1 MVVELLKQGEDA
13 GIDGEQSLLAQVD
26 SYKNTLLHLCV
37 VHELT
42 DMYDFLLSTES
53 TEDNNLLHRVF
64 ESKDQHE
71 NKDQQEIRRNEL
83 KEQQQ
88 AMKGCT
94 NTNGLTPFTLAAKI
108 GSKKMLAHI
117 MQKDRKIMWMYVE
130 SRFMLNHDYC

>member
-13 GIDGEQSLLAQVD
+13 GIGGEQSLLAQVD

-42 DMYDFLLSTES
+42 DMYDFLLSTGENS
-53 TEDNNLLHRVF
+53 ILHRIF
-64 ESKDQHE
+64 ESKDQ
-71 NKDQQEIRRNEL
+71 QETRRNALE
-83 KEQQQ
+83 EQQQ
-88 AMKGCT
+88 GMKGRT

-117 MQKDRKIMWMYVE
+117 IQKDRQIMWMYVD
-130 SRFMLNHDYC
+130 SRDYCRESHIV

>member
-42 DMYDFLLSTES
+42 DMYDFLLSTGENS
-53 TEDNNLLHRVF
+53 ILHRIF
-64 ESKDQHE
+64 ESKDQ
-71 NKDQQEIRRNEL
+71 QETRRNEL
-83 KEQQQ
+83 EEQQQ
-88 AMKGCT
+88 GMKDRT

-117 MQKDRKIMWMYVE
+117 IQKDRKIMWMYVD
-130 SRFMLNHDYC
+130 SRDYCRESHIV

>member
-13 GIDGEQSLLAQVD
+13 GIGGEQSLLAQVD

-42 DMYDFLLSTES
+42 DMYDFLLSTGENS
-53 TEDNNLLHRVF
+53 ILHRIF
-64 ESKDQHE
+64 ESKDQ
-71 NKDQQEIRRNEL
+71 QETRRNALE
-83 KEQQQ
+83 EQQQ
-88 AMKGCT
+88 GMKDRT

-117 MQKDRKIMWMYVE
+117 IQKDRQIMWMYVD
-130 SRFMLNHDYC
+130 SRDYCRESHTV

>member
-1 MVVELLKQGEDA
+1 
-13 GIDGEQSLLAQVD
+13 
-26 SYKNTLLHLCV
+26 
-37 VHELT
+37 
-42 DMYDFLLSTES
+42 MYDFLLSTE
-53 TEDNNLLHRVF
+53 DNSLLHRVF
-64 ESKDQHE
+64 ESKDQ
-71 NKDQQEIRRNEL
+71 QEIRCNEL